1 MGIWIVTSFL
11 QLQFVLL
18 WTFLYMSLCKCEK
31 NSSRV
36 HSTYLEE
43 VNSILQVNA
52 VASKVL
58 TTIFISTQCARVP
71 SVIHPSDTW
80 CRQTFKICACSVG
93 VYIYLPL
100 IINEAGLFPIGLL
113 VSFLLQNSRSYILPV
128 FPLSCLLTEFLEFLI
143 LDSIFSMAILL

>member
-52 VASKVL
+52 VVSKVL
-58 TTIFISTQCARVP
+58 TTIFISTN
-71 SVIHPSDTW
+71 SVQESPP
-80 CRQTFKICACSVG
+80 F
-93 VYIYLPL
+93 
-100 IINEAGLFPIGLL
+100 
-113 VSFLLQNSRSYILPV
+113 YILQTPGAVRLLKFVPV
-128 FPLSCLLTEFLEFLI
+128 L
-143 LDSIFSMAILL
+143 